1 MTRGA
6 DIGRD
11 ADDDDDGVDNSS
23 ITRRAVGRSRRG
35 VLFCLVACDICI
47 IIYNGRRTTL
57 IGTAGRETE
66 RTMRNS

>member
-23 ITRRAVGRSRRG
+23 ITRRPVGPSRRG

-47 IIYNGRRTTL
+47 INGRRTTL